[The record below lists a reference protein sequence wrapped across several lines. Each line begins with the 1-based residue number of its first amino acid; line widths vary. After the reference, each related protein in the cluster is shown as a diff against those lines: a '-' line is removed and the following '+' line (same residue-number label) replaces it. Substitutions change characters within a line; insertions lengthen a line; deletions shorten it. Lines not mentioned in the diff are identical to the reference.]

1 MSELE
6 FVTKHRRHLHQ
17 HPELSLHEYETTQY
31 IIRFLEELNVAYQRP
46 LETGA
51 IAYLEGNSDHTIAFR
66 ADIDALPI
74 FEENEVDYR
83 SQTDNIM
90 HACGHDGHTTALML
104 FVKRCKAMADR
115 NELPHNVVFIFQP
128 AEETGGGAHRL
139 IKAGAFEDY
148 PIEAVFGIHVN
159 PFAKEGQV
167 VIRDEEITA
176 SATEYRFFLK
186 GLSSHVADKEQ
197 GHSCGEAL
205 LHVLN
210 QVGQIQQYHLN
221 GLKRNIVHMGHFEA
235 GEAINTVPSNGY
247 LEGTIRTYDL
257 EDLKIITAQMQKIA
271 DSVSLLF
278 NVECEVKFEE
288 GYPPTMNSPKLRASV
303 DQAIQDANLE
313 VIDKPLPFL
322 FGEDF
327 SFYGQHLAPS
337 YFAFV
342 GTRNDD
348 KGFVTGIHT
357 PTLNFD
363 EKVLIDVANYY
374 EQLLKNYGKE

>member
-176 SATEYRFFLK
+176 SATEYRYFLK

-247 LEGTIRTYDL
+247 LEGTIRTYDP

-348 KGFVTGIHT
+348 KGFVTGLHT

>member
-247 LEGTIRTYDL
+247 LEGTIRTYDP

-313 VIDKPLPFL
+313 VIDKLLPFL

-348 KGFVTGIHT
+348 KGFVTGLHT